1 MEKEVMQQLKVNM
14 GKSIES
20 LEKELSRVRT
30 GRASVTLLDGI
41 RVDYYGTPTPLNQLA
56 TISIPEP
63 RLITIQPWDAS
74 VLKEIEK
81 AIQKADIGLT
91 PSTDGKI
98 IRVAIPP
105 LTEDRRKEL
114 VKLVKKMAETAK
126 IAIRNHRRKTNDDLK
141 ALKNDK
147 KISEDDFFKNQED
160 VQKITDDYIKKCDEL
175 AARKEEEILKF

>member
-1 MEKEVMQQLKVNM
+1 MEKEVLSQLATNM
-14 GKSIES
+14 EKSIEA
-20 LEKELSRVRT
+20 LEKELSRVRI

-81 AIQKADIGLT
+81 AIQKADLGLT
-91 PSTDGKI
+91 PSSDGKI

-114 VKLVKKMAETAK
+114 VKLVKKMAENAK
-126 IAIRNHRRKTNDDLK
+126 VAIRNNRRKANDDLK

-147 KISEDDFFKNQED
+147 KISEDDYFRIQED
-160 VQKITDDYIKKCDEL
+160 VQKKTDDYIKKCDDL
-175 AARKEEEILKF
+175 ASRKEEEILKF

>member
-1 MEKEVMQQLKVNM
+1 MEKEVLSQLATNM
-14 GKSIES
+14 EKSIEA

-30 GRASVTLLDGI
+30 GRASVTLLDGV

-81 AIQKADIGLT
+81 AIQKADLGLT
-91 PSTDGKI
+91 PSSDGKI
-98 IRVAIPP
+98 IRVTIPP

-114 VKLVKKMAETAK
+114 VKLVKKMAENAK
-126 IAIRNHRRKTNDDLK
+126 VAIRNHRRKANEDLK
-141 ALKNDK
+141 TLKNDK
-147 KISEDDFFKNQED
+147 KISEDDYFRAQEE
-160 VQKITDDYIKKCDEL
+160 VQKKTDDYIKKCDDL
-175 AARKEEEILKF
+175 ASRKEEEILKF

>member
-1 MEKEVMQQLKVNM
+1 MEKEVLSQLATNM
-14 GKSIES
+14 EKSIEA

-30 GRASVTLLDGI
+30 GRASVTLLDGV

-81 AIQKADIGLT
+81 AIQKADLGLT
-91 PSTDGKI
+91 PSSDGKI
-98 IRVAIPP
+98 IRVTIPP

-114 VKLVKKMAETAK
+114 VKLVKKMAENAK
-126 IAIRNHRRKTNDDLK
+126 VAIRNHRRKANDDLK
-141 ALKNDK
+141 TLKNDK
-147 KISEDDFFKNQED
+147 KISEDDYFRAQEE
-160 VQKITDDYIKKCDEL
+160 VQKKTDDYIKKCDDL
-175 AARKEEEILKF
+175 ASRKEEEILKF

>member
-1 MEKEVMQQLKVNM
+1 MDKAVLQQLATNM
-14 GKSIES
+14 DKSIEA

-30 GRASVTLLDGI
+30 GRASVTLLDGV

-81 AIQKADIGLT
+81 AIQKADLGLT
-91 PSTDGKI
+91 PTSDGKI

-114 VKLVKKMAETAK
+114 VKLVKKMAENAK
-126 IAIRNHRRKTNDDLK
+126 VAIRNHRRKANDDLK

-147 KISEDDFFKNQED
+147 KISEDDYFKGQEE
-160 VQKITDDYIKKCDEL
+160 VQKKTDDYIKKCDDL
-175 AARKEEEILKF
+175 AKRKEDEILSF